1 MPWKLNKI
9 TIILIFLTQLSDF
22 VDYIDQIDC
31 LGLVLF
37 FHPMKISRITNGIKS
52 WSDFHMEETNKI
64 KSDKDKNCKSSDL
77 EINTFKL

>member
-1 MPWKLNKI
+1 MPSKLNKI

-37 FHPMKISRITNGIKS
+37 FHPMKNIQNNQ
-52 WSDFHMEETNKI
+52 WHKI
-64 KSDKDKNCKSSDL
+64 MK
-77 EINTFKL
+77 